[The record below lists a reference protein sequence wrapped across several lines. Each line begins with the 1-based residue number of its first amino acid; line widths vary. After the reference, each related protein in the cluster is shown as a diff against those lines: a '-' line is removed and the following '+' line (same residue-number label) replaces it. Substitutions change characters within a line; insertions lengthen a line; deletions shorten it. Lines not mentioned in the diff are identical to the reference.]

1 MSLRIF
7 PVLGGSTYTA
17 EFYPQ
22 AIYGSDGKLKQ
33 RQHLGIDL
41 FAPGGTP
48 LLATD
53 DGVVSLGTDG
63 FGGNVAVLRA
73 ADGALYY
80 YAHLSEFPRGAG
92 PGSQLSVRAGDVVG
106 YVGNTGNA
114 RGGPTH
120 SHFEVHVG
128 PMGAVPGGPF
138 GGMQAVDPYAMLRA
152 AEVRRPVGSAGA
164 LADLGRYVAPAAV
177 ALALGGV
184 AWWLVSGAP
193 MPRLPVRGKVGT

>member
-1 MSLRIF
+1 MTLRVF
-7 PVLGGSTYTA
+7 PVLGNASYRA

-22 AIYGSDGKLKQ
+22 AILGPDGKVLQ

-48 LLATD
+48 LLAAD

-73 ADGALYY
+73 ADGSLYY
-80 YAHLSEFPRGAG
+80 YAHLSEYPRGAG

-114 RGGPTH
+114 RGGPAH
-120 SHFEVHVG
+120 SHFEVRVG
-128 PMGAVPGGPF
+128 PTGAVPGGAF

-152 AEVRRPVGSAGA
+152 AEVRYPTAPSGSAIA
-164 LADLGRYVAPAAV
+164 TLGRYVAPAAL
-177 ALALGGV
+177 ALALGAG
-184 AWWLVSGAP
+184 AWWLVSGA
-193 MPRLPVRGKVGT
+193 RLPRAARVPAG